1 MAVITSTY
9 FKTQTQNQK
18 QVKNEIIKLTN
29 SPSYNLSQKD
39 IKLTIRDV
47 YNEILNSTR

>member
-9 FKTQTQNQK
+9 FKTQNQK

-29 SPSYNLSQKD
+29 SPSYNLSQKNV
-39 IKLTIRDV
+39 KLTIKDV
-47 YNEILNSTR
+47 YNEVLNSKR